1 MADGEQ
7 VLFNLVKEGD
17 IENLKT
23 LIDTGVDVNTKD
35 DNGFT
40 ALHYAVYHDKIDI
53 VRFLL
58 EKDADVNI
66 VAQQR
71 MKYTPLLIAALKS
84 RADIFMLLEETGKA
98 QQSFESKGLNII
110 GVDYHSSNSLLI
122 LTASGLKFILQY
134 NEKTVGIKSLKKAD
148 ISQFLKK

>member
-40 ALHYAVYHDKIDI
+40 ALHYAVYHNKIDI

-66 VAQQR
+66 VAKQR
-71 MKYTPLLIAALKS
+71 MEYTPLLIAALKS
-84 RADIFMLLEETGKA
+84 RADIFMLLKETGKI
-98 QQSFESKGLNII
+98 QESSELRGFTII
-110 GVDYHSSNSLLI
+110 GVDYHSTNSFLT

-134 NEKTVGIKSLKKAD
+134 KEDTPGIKGLKKAA